1 MSRRGMRRARIG
13 GVLGGVMLC
22 GSVWAQALP
31 APAAPPAA
39 PVVSAPSMTG
49 VRSVVVPVPGSRW
62 PGGQIVLQFEPE
74 TTALLPE
81 SVTALQPLAACLKG
95 SAWETVLE
103 GLTASPAPA
112 NPLRVPRFH
121 LQFDRDSGELS
132 AASKA
137 LLDSVARCARGDGS
151 YVVLLANA
159 DGTVGRILVQG
170 RVAEHMLSQRNEAVL
185 LDGAGQRFTVSDDQV
200 RRDFGSAMAALPL
213 LPEQFVIRFDLGRVE
228 MTAESRETL
237 QRVVD
242 SMRARQAPDVS
253 VVGHTDTLGSE
264 QSNEAL
270 SLKRAQWV
278 AEQLRKVA
286 PADLILAIEAHGE
299 ANPLVPTPDE
309 TNEPRNRR
317 VEITVR

>member
-1 MSRRGMRRARIG
+1 VKLKLSVWHARLAVALGGLFLVG
-13 GVLGGVMLC
+13 GV
-22 GSVWAQALP
+22 SAQSP
-31 APAAPPAA
+31 SPTVSPPSAA
-39 PVVSAPSMTG
+39 G
-49 VRSVVVPVPGSRW
+49 VRSIVVPVPGARW
-62 PGGQIVLQFEPE
+62 PGGQIVLHFEPE
-74 TTALLPE
+74 TTALTTE
-81 SVTALQPLAACLKG
+81 SVSALRPLAACLQG
-95 SAWETVLE
+95 SAWESVFE
-103 GLTASPAPA
+103 GMASTGANP

-132 AASKA
+132 AASKG

-151 YVVLLANA
+151 YVVLLSNF

-185 LDGAGQRFTVSDDQV
+185 LDGTGQRFIVSDEQV
-200 RRDFGSAMAALPL
+200 RRDFGSAVAALPL

-228 MTAESRETL
+228 MTAESRQTL

-253 VVGHTDTLGSE
+253 VIGHTDSLGSAE
-264 QSNEAL
+264 SNEAL
-270 SLKRAQWV
+270 SLKRSQWV
-278 AEQLRKVA
+278 ADQLRKLA
-286 PADLILAIEAHGE
+286 PADMILAIEAHGE
-299 ANPLVPTPDE
+299 GNPAVPTPDE